1 MKAAILFL
9 VIFISAIC
17 PVSSRALSDENNL
30 LIEHLD
36 KALDRGVCRRARA
49 EHKQV
54 AAFFEKGHD

>member
-36 KALDRGVCRRARA
+36 KADRKSV
-49 EHKQV
+49 V
-54 AAFFEKGHD
+54 